1 MPCGLA
7 SRRIVSPWNNG
18 GSLFNN
24 WDGLRHIEP
33 PCLPLLFSSFPL
45 SFAPACFRYSLYL
58 LQSESKVFDHIR
70 ELFEKTFNL
79 YSTSFRCRIYTGI
92 HDIYTRGASNQI
104 FYAESRSVK
113 TVTPIFILR
122 NGQWYSVCQ
131 RWDCIY
137 SFEKVITHALLI
149 NDSV

>member
-45 SFAPACFRYSLYL
+45 SFAPFVTRYTCSN
-58 LQSESKVFDHIR
+58 QNQKFSIDHIR

-92 HDIYTRGASNQI
+92 HDIYTRGASNRI

-113 TVTPIFILR
+113 TVTPIFISR

-149 NDSV
+149 NNSV